1 MEQHI
6 FDGSF
11 INRMDP
17 KSSYLLKIR
26 LTGNPKKHRK
36 DFSYFE
42 CSKVVDSDLCN
53 FKDLVQEIVDQYPHG
68 YNETVHVFYYDV
80 AQKTFPQ
87 IKTDQ
92 ELLKMFS
99 KHVDS
104 KIVLMTI
111 TYTEP
116 TDVVPVPEWC
126 YTEED
131 IPCIPSLAC
140 PSLPPVSQITEPIA
154 KLPTQPCTS
163 EPSTYNNDDDGYLAN
178 PEPHNEHVGVDEE
191 GFYLTAE
198 KIASEESDSESDS
211 ESDEEY
217 DEEDGLVG
225 KDHVPLMPIVCYDR
239 NDPPMSV
246 GNIYPNMREF
256 KLALNQHA
264 IKSEFE
270 YNIEKSDPGRVR
282 AYCSRKKEEGCRW
295 RLHASIMRDN
305 TTIKVIYV
313 LFLSFILVL

>member
-1 MEQHI
+1 M
-6 FDGSF
+6 G
-11 INRMDP
+11 P

-68 YNETVHVFYYDV
+68 YNETVHGFYYDV

-116 TDVVPVPEWC
+116 IDVVPVPEWC
-126 YTEED
+126 YIEED
-131 IPCIPSLAC
+131 ITCIPSLAC
-140 PSLPPVSQITEPIA
+140 PSLPTVSQITEPI
-154 KLPTQPCTS
+154 T
-163 EPSTYNNDDDGYLAN
+163 NF
-178 PEPHNEHVGVDEE
+178 PHN
-191 GFYLTAE
+191 
-198 KIASEESDSESDS
+198 
-211 ESDEEY
+211 
-217 DEEDGLVG
+217 LVQVNLA
-225 KDHVPLMPIVCYDR
+225 HITMTMMVIWQILNLIM
-239 NDPPMSV
+239 
-246 GNIYPNMREF
+246 NM
-256 KLALNQHA
+256 
-264 IKSEFE
+264 
-270 YNIEKSDPGRVR
+270 
-282 AYCSRKKEEGCRW
+282 
-295 RLHASIMRDN
+295 
-305 TTIKVIYV
+305 
-313 LFLSFILVL
+313 LVLMRKAFT

>member
-17 KSSYLLKIR
+17 KLSYLLKIR

-42 CSKVVDSDLCN
+42 CSKVVDFDLCN
-53 FKDLVQEIVDQYPHG
+53 FKDFVQEIVDQYPHG

-92 ELLKMFS
+92 ELLKMFT

-116 TDVVPVPEWC
+116 TDVVPVPQWC

-131 IPCIPSLAC
+131 IPM
-140 PSLPPVSQITEPIA
+140 SQITEPIA

-198 KIASEESDSESDS
+198 KIASEESDSKS
-211 ESDEEY
+211 ESDEE
-217 DEEDGLVG
+217 
-225 KDHVPLMPIVCYDR
+225 
-239 NDPPMSV
+239 
-246 GNIYPNMREF
+246 
-256 KLALNQHA
+256 
-264 IKSEFE
+264 
-270 YNIEKSDPGRVR
+270 
-282 AYCSRKKEEGCRW
+282 
-295 RLHASIMRDN
+295 
-305 TTIKVIYV
+305 
-313 LFLSFILVL
+313 